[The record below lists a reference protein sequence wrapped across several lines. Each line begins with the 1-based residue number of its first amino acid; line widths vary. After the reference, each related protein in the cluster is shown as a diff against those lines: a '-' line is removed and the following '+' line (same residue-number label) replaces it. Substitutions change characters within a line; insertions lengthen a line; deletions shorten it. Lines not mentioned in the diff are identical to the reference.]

1 MSRIGYKKIE
11 IPAGVKLD
19 IKSDKIEVNGP
30 KGKLDTP
37 MFPGLLVE
45 MEGNFIQLKR
55 DTEEKSVKAK
65 HGLVRALLMNN
76 IIGISTGFTRTL
88 ILQGVGF
95 RAQKKGE
102 KLNMTLGYS
111 HEINMDIPKDV
122 KVECPEPTKVVVSG
136 IDKQRVGQIAA
147 VIRSYRP
154 PEPYKGK
161 GIRYDNEKVR
171 RKAGKA
177 GKK

>member
-19 IKSDKIEVNGP
+19 VKSDKIEVNGP

-37 MFPGLLVE
+37 MFPGLLIE

-55 DTEEKSVKAK
+55 NTEEKSVKAK